1 MPAALPCPA
10 QPGWGSADG
19 MAFDA
24 SAFLAAHPQFDWQT
38 GYLKS
43 RPVEPWVVTVSVG
56 AAGEEFL

>member
-1 MPAALPCPA
+1 
-10 QPGWGSADG
+10 